1 MKSYIRTKNGLVN
14 LECVEAI
21 SWKPRADDATDYY
34 SYPFMLMFFL
44 RNGTTFLANA
54 SRKSLYKTQTRFK
67 ELWTQEED
75 MLDIS
80 GEDEE

>member
-21 SWKPRADDATDYY
+21 SWKPRTDDGTDYY
-34 SYPFMLMFFL
+34 AYPFMLMFFL
-44 RNGTTFLANA
+44 QNGTTFLAFA
-54 SRKSLYKTQTRFK
+54 SRKSLAKTQKRFK

-80 GEDEE
+80 GEDE